1 MRHNL
6 LIVDDEE
13 LIRQGL
19 KARIEY
25 LEIDVDEIF
34 EAENGNEAL
43 EMVDLHSIDIVI
55 TDIKMPDMN
64 GIELIQEI
72 QKRKNGIQFV
82 VLSGYAEFSYA
93 ETAIRLGVKAY
104 LLKPLSNDELKQ
116 TFQRLYEEMESNA
129 KMRYI
134 ERQQKKLDREKQE
147 YLLEK
152 DINAIFAGATDEA
165 LSIDK
170 LEHMMNRN
178 ENHAFHKSCV
188 YLAIIHVDK
197 ESYKDNGFH
206 KMDHELIRFSVK
218 NVFYEVDSSCEKII
232 VNSLSDYNKLYGIF
246 IMDDEKRLRNEIER
260 IFLKMRSVL
269 EKKMEIYLTFGVS
282 RCAEDIRI
290 DSVKE
295 AANNSVQAA
304 KNKIESL
311 KAEEAKKAEEAAK
324 NNAANSSNTTSSNN
338 SSSQPSSDGK
348 YKKTLSMEAT
358 AYSGGTL
365 TAMGLKPVR
374 DPGGIST
381 IAVDPSVIPL
391 GSKVYI
397 PGYGYAIASD
407 TGGVIK
413 GNIIDLYMN
422 SHDEFISWGRRQVTL
437 HIVAYPGEW

>member
-1 MRHNL
+1 MQKRIL
-6 LIVDDEE
+6 SALIAMA
-13 LIRQGL
+13 I
-19 KARIEY
+19 
-25 LEIDVDEIF
+25 
-34 EAENGNEAL
+34 
-43 EMVDLHSIDIVI
+43 SISATHVVFADTVNDKKS
-55 TDIKMPDMN
+55 T
-64 GIELIQEI
+64 IQEN
-72 QKRKNGIQFV
+72 K
-82 VLSGYAEFSYA
+82 
-93 ETAIRLGVKAY
+93 VKY
-104 LLKPLSNDELKQ
+104 SQLDNEVISLNSQ
-116 TFQRLYEEMESNA
+116 VS
-129 KMRYI
+129 
-134 ERQQKKLDREKQE
+134 KL
-147 YLLEK
+147 
-152 DINAIFAGATDEA
+152 N
-165 LSIDK
+165 
-170 LEHMMNRN
+170 
-178 ENHAFHKSCV
+178 
-188 YLAIIHVDK
+188 
-197 ESYKDNGFH
+197 
-206 KMDHELIRFSVK
+206 
-218 NVFYEVDSSCEKII
+218 
-232 VNSLSDYNKLYGIF
+232 
-246 IMDDEKRLRNEIER
+246 NEIEDLNAKLEDNKAKMKDTEEN
-260 IFLKMRSVL
+260 LKETESKVSTLKTEIDEKQSVL
-269 EKKMEIYLTFGVS
+269 GKRMRAMYKSKDSMNPVVFLLKSEDLSDLITRIDALARVTALDKNFIQSLDEQKDSLNSDIKKLERDKAELKELKASTEESLKTLDSKKIEEQKKIDELNKQKEAVLEVIKENEMSLISHSVS
-282 RCAEDIRI
+282 VINSSSSINELESAVSTLNQLIPQLNI

-324 NNAANSSNTTSSNN
+324 NNAANSSNTTNSNN

-422 SHDEFISWGRRQVTL
+422 SHDECMSWGRRQVTL

>member
-1 MRHNL
+1 MQKRIL
-6 LIVDDEE
+6 SALIAMA
-13 LIRQGL
+13 I
-19 KARIEY
+19 
-25 LEIDVDEIF
+25 
-34 EAENGNEAL
+34 
-43 EMVDLHSIDIVI
+43 SISATHVVFADTVNDKKS
-55 TDIKMPDMN
+55 T
-64 GIELIQEI
+64 IQEN
-72 QKRKNGIQFV
+72 K
-82 VLSGYAEFSYA
+82 
-93 ETAIRLGVKAY
+93 VKY
-104 LLKPLSNDELKQ
+104 SQLDNEVISLNSQ
-116 TFQRLYEEMESNA
+116 VS
-129 KMRYI
+129 
-134 ERQQKKLDREKQE
+134 KL
-147 YLLEK
+147 
-152 DINAIFAGATDEA
+152 N
-165 LSIDK
+165 
-170 LEHMMNRN
+170 
-178 ENHAFHKSCV
+178 
-188 YLAIIHVDK
+188 
-197 ESYKDNGFH
+197 
-206 KMDHELIRFSVK
+206 
-218 NVFYEVDSSCEKII
+218 
-232 VNSLSDYNKLYGIF
+232 
-246 IMDDEKRLRNEIER
+246 NEIEDLNAKLEDNKAKMKDTEEN
-260 IFLKMRSVL
+260 LKETESKVSTLKTEIDEKQSVL
-269 EKKMEIYLTFGVS
+269 GKRMRAMYKIKDSMNPVVFLLKSEDLSDLITRIDALARVTALDKNLIQSLDEQKDSLNSDIKKLERDKAELKELKASTEESLKTLDSKKIEEQKKIDELNKQKEAVLEVIKENEMSLISHSVS
-282 RCAEDIRI
+282 VINSSSSINELESAVSTLNQLIPQLNI

-311 KAEEAKKAEEAAK
+311 KAEEAKKAEEASK

-422 SHDEFISWGRRQVTL
+422 SHDECISWGRRQVTL

>member
-1 MRHNL
+1 MQKRIL
-6 LIVDDEE
+6 SALIAMA
-13 LIRQGL
+13 I
-19 KARIEY
+19 
-25 LEIDVDEIF
+25 
-34 EAENGNEAL
+34 
-43 EMVDLHSIDIVI
+43 SISATHVVFADTVNDKKS
-55 TDIKMPDMN
+55 T
-64 GIELIQEI
+64 IQEN
-72 QKRKNGIQFV
+72 K
-82 VLSGYAEFSYA
+82 
-93 ETAIRLGVKAY
+93 VKY
-104 LLKPLSNDELKQ
+104 SQLDNEVISLNSQ
-116 TFQRLYEEMESNA
+116 VS
-129 KMRYI
+129 
-134 ERQQKKLDREKQE
+134 KL
-147 YLLEK
+147 
-152 DINAIFAGATDEA
+152 N
-165 LSIDK
+165 
-170 LEHMMNRN
+170 
-178 ENHAFHKSCV
+178 
-188 YLAIIHVDK
+188 
-197 ESYKDNGFH
+197 
-206 KMDHELIRFSVK
+206 
-218 NVFYEVDSSCEKII
+218 
-232 VNSLSDYNKLYGIF
+232 
-246 IMDDEKRLRNEIER
+246 NEIEDLNAKLEDNKAKMKDTEEN
-260 IFLKMRSVL
+260 LKETESKVSTLKTEIDEKQSVL
-269 EKKMEIYLTFGVS
+269 GKRMRAMYKSKDSMNPVVFLLKSEDLSDLITRIDALARVTALDKNLIQSLDEQKDSLNSDIKKLERDKAELKELKASTEESLKTLDSKKIEEQKKIDELNKQKEAVLEVIKENEMSLISHSVS
-282 RCAEDIRI
+282 VINSSSSINELESAVSTLNQLIPQLNI

-324 NNAANSSNTTSSNN
+324 NNATNSSNTTNSNN

-422 SHDEFISWGRRQVTL
+422 SHDECISWGRRQVTL

>member
-1 MRHNL
+1 MQKRIL
-6 LIVDDEE
+6 SALIAMA
-13 LIRQGL
+13 I
-19 KARIEY
+19 
-25 LEIDVDEIF
+25 
-34 EAENGNEAL
+34 
-43 EMVDLHSIDIVI
+43 SISATHVVFADTVNDKKS
-55 TDIKMPDMN
+55 T
-64 GIELIQEI
+64 IQEN
-72 QKRKNGIQFV
+72 K
-82 VLSGYAEFSYA
+82 
-93 ETAIRLGVKAY
+93 VKY
-104 LLKPLSNDELKQ
+104 SQLDNEVISLNSQ
-116 TFQRLYEEMESNA
+116 VS
-129 KMRYI
+129 
-134 ERQQKKLDREKQE
+134 KL
-147 YLLEK
+147 
-152 DINAIFAGATDEA
+152 N
-165 LSIDK
+165 
-170 LEHMMNRN
+170 
-178 ENHAFHKSCV
+178 
-188 YLAIIHVDK
+188 
-197 ESYKDNGFH
+197 
-206 KMDHELIRFSVK
+206 
-218 NVFYEVDSSCEKII
+218 
-232 VNSLSDYNKLYGIF
+232 
-246 IMDDEKRLRNEIER
+246 NEIEDLNAKLEDNKAKMKDTEEN
-260 IFLKMRSVL
+260 LKETESKVSTLKTEIDEKQSVL
-269 EKKMEIYLTFGVS
+269 GKRMRAMYKSKDSMNPVVFLLKSEDLSDLITRIDALARVTALDKNLIQSLDEQKDSLNSDIKKLERDKAELKELKASTEESLKTLDSKKIEEQKKIDELNKQKEAVLEVIKENEMSLISHSVS
-282 RCAEDIRI
+282 VINSSSSINELESAVSTLNQLIPQLNI

-324 NNAANSSNTTSSNN
+324 NNAVNSSNTTSSNN

-422 SHDEFISWGRRQVTL
+422 SHDECISWGRRQVTL

>member
-1 MRHNL
+1 MQKRIL
-6 LIVDDEE
+6 SALIAMA
-13 LIRQGL
+13 I
-19 KARIEY
+19 
-25 LEIDVDEIF
+25 
-34 EAENGNEAL
+34 
-43 EMVDLHSIDIVI
+43 SISATHVVFADTVNDKKS
-55 TDIKMPDMN
+55 T
-64 GIELIQEI
+64 IQEN
-72 QKRKNGIQFV
+72 K
-82 VLSGYAEFSYA
+82 
-93 ETAIRLGVKAY
+93 VKY
-104 LLKPLSNDELKQ
+104 SQLDNEVISLNSQ
-116 TFQRLYEEMESNA
+116 VS
-129 KMRYI
+129 
-134 ERQQKKLDREKQE
+134 KL
-147 YLLEK
+147 
-152 DINAIFAGATDEA
+152 N
-165 LSIDK
+165 
-170 LEHMMNRN
+170 
-178 ENHAFHKSCV
+178 
-188 YLAIIHVDK
+188 
-197 ESYKDNGFH
+197 
-206 KMDHELIRFSVK
+206 
-218 NVFYEVDSSCEKII
+218 
-232 VNSLSDYNKLYGIF
+232 
-246 IMDDEKRLRNEIER
+246 NEIEDLNAKLEDNKAKMKDTEEN
-260 IFLKMRSVL
+260 LKETEIKVSTLKTEIDEKQSVL
-269 EKKMEIYLTFGVS
+269 GKRMRAMYKSKDSMNPVVFLLKSEDLSDLITRIDALARVTALDKNLIQSLDEQKDSLNSDIKKLERDKAELKELKASTEESLKTLDSKKIEEQKKIDELNKQKEAVLEVIKENEMSLISHSVS
-282 RCAEDIRI
+282 VINSSSSINELESAVSTLNQLIPQLNI

-422 SHDEFISWGRRQVTL
+422 SHDECISWGRRQVTL

>member
-1 MRHNL
+1 MQKRIL
-6 LIVDDEE
+6 SALIAMAISLSATHVVFADTVND
-13 LIRQGL
+13 
-19 KARIEY
+19 KK
-25 LEIDVDEIF
+25 
-34 EAENGNEAL
+34 
-43 EMVDLHSIDIVI
+43 S
-55 TDIKMPDMN
+55 T
-64 GIELIQEI
+64 IQEN
-72 QKRKNGIQFV
+72 K
-82 VLSGYAEFSYA
+82 
-93 ETAIRLGVKAY
+93 VKY
-104 LLKPLSNDELKQ
+104 SQLDNEVISLNSQ
-116 TFQRLYEEMESNA
+116 VS
-129 KMRYI
+129 
-134 ERQQKKLDREKQE
+134 KL
-147 YLLEK
+147 
-152 DINAIFAGATDEA
+152 N
-165 LSIDK
+165 
-170 LEHMMNRN
+170 
-178 ENHAFHKSCV
+178 
-188 YLAIIHVDK
+188 
-197 ESYKDNGFH
+197 
-206 KMDHELIRFSVK
+206 
-218 NVFYEVDSSCEKII
+218 
-232 VNSLSDYNKLYGIF
+232 
-246 IMDDEKRLRNEIER
+246 NEIEELNAKLADNKAKMKDTEEN
-260 IFLKMRSVL
+260 LKETESKVSTLKTEIDEKQSVL
-269 EKKMEIYLTFGVS
+269 GKRMRAMYKSKDSMNPVVFLLKSEDLSDLITRIDALARVTALDKNLIQSLDEQKDSLNSDIKKLERDKAELKELKASTEESLKTLDSKKIEEQKKIDELNKQKEAVLEVIKENEMSLISHSVS
-282 RCAEDIRI
+282 VINSSSSINELESAVSTLNQLIPQLNI

-422 SHDEFISWGRRQVTL
+422 SHDECISWGRRQVTL

>member
-1 MRHNL
+1 MQKRIL
-6 LIVDDEE
+6 SALIAMA
-13 LIRQGL
+13 I
-19 KARIEY
+19 
-25 LEIDVDEIF
+25 
-34 EAENGNEAL
+34 
-43 EMVDLHSIDIVI
+43 SISATHVVFADTVNDKKS
-55 TDIKMPDMN
+55 T
-64 GIELIQEI
+64 IQEN
-72 QKRKNGIQFV
+72 K
-82 VLSGYAEFSYA
+82 
-93 ETAIRLGVKAY
+93 VKY
-104 LLKPLSNDELKQ
+104 SQLDNEVISLNSQ
-116 TFQRLYEEMESNA
+116 VS
-129 KMRYI
+129 
-134 ERQQKKLDREKQE
+134 KL
-147 YLLEK
+147 
-152 DINAIFAGATDEA
+152 N
-165 LSIDK
+165 
-170 LEHMMNRN
+170 
-178 ENHAFHKSCV
+178 
-188 YLAIIHVDK
+188 
-197 ESYKDNGFH
+197 
-206 KMDHELIRFSVK
+206 
-218 NVFYEVDSSCEKII
+218 
-232 VNSLSDYNKLYGIF
+232 
-246 IMDDEKRLRNEIER
+246 NEIEDLNAKLEDNKAKMKDTEEN
-260 IFLKMRSVL
+260 LKETESKVSTLKTEIDEKQSVL
-269 EKKMEIYLTFGVS
+269 GKRMRAMYKSKDSMNPVVFLLKSKDLSDLITRIDALARVTALDKNLIQSLDEQKDSLNSDIKKLERDKAELKELKASTEESLKTLDSKKIEEQKKIDELNKQKEAVLEVIKENEMSLISHSVS
-282 RCAEDIRI
+282 VINSSSSINELESAVSTLNQLIPQLNI

-422 SHDEFISWGRRQVTL
+422 SHDECISWGRRQVTL

>member
-1 MRHNL
+1 MQKRIL
-6 LIVDDEE
+6 SALIAMA
-13 LIRQGL
+13 I
-19 KARIEY
+19 
-25 LEIDVDEIF
+25 
-34 EAENGNEAL
+34 
-43 EMVDLHSIDIVI
+43 SISATHVVFADTVNDKKS
-55 TDIKMPDMN
+55 T
-64 GIELIQEI
+64 IQEN
-72 QKRKNGIQFV
+72 K
-82 VLSGYAEFSYA
+82 
-93 ETAIRLGVKAY
+93 VKY
-104 LLKPLSNDELKQ
+104 SQLDNEVISLNSQ
-116 TFQRLYEEMESNA
+116 VS
-129 KMRYI
+129 
-134 ERQQKKLDREKQE
+134 KL
-147 YLLEK
+147 
-152 DINAIFAGATDEA
+152 N
-165 LSIDK
+165 
-170 LEHMMNRN
+170 
-178 ENHAFHKSCV
+178 
-188 YLAIIHVDK
+188 
-197 ESYKDNGFH
+197 
-206 KMDHELIRFSVK
+206 
-218 NVFYEVDSSCEKII
+218 
-232 VNSLSDYNKLYGIF
+232 
-246 IMDDEKRLRNEIER
+246 NEIEDLNAKLEDNKAKMKDTEEN
-260 IFLKMRSVL
+260 LKETESKVSTLKTEIDEKQSVL
-269 EKKMEIYLTFGVS
+269 GKRMRAMYKSKDSMNPVVFLLKSEDLSDLIIRIDALARVTALDKNLIQSLDEQKDSLNSDIKKLERDKAELKELKASTEESLKTLDSKKIEEQKKIDELNKQKEAVLEVIKENEMSLISHSVS
-282 RCAEDIRI
+282 VINSSSSINELESAVSTLNQLIPQLNI

-422 SHDEFISWGRRQVTL
+422 SHDECISWGRRQVTL

>member
-1 MRHNL
+1 MQKRIL
-6 LIVDDEE
+6 SALIAMA
-13 LIRQGL
+13 I
-19 KARIEY
+19 
-25 LEIDVDEIF
+25 
-34 EAENGNEAL
+34 
-43 EMVDLHSIDIVI
+43 SISSTHVVFADTVNDKKS
-55 TDIKMPDMN
+55 T
-64 GIELIQEI
+64 IQEN
-72 QKRKNGIQFV
+72 K
-82 VLSGYAEFSYA
+82 
-93 ETAIRLGVKAY
+93 VKY
-104 LLKPLSNDELKQ
+104 SQLDNEVISLNSQ
-116 TFQRLYEEMESNA
+116 VS
-129 KMRYI
+129 
-134 ERQQKKLDREKQE
+134 KL
-147 YLLEK
+147 
-152 DINAIFAGATDEA
+152 N
-165 LSIDK
+165 
-170 LEHMMNRN
+170 
-178 ENHAFHKSCV
+178 
-188 YLAIIHVDK
+188 
-197 ESYKDNGFH
+197 
-206 KMDHELIRFSVK
+206 
-218 NVFYEVDSSCEKII
+218 
-232 VNSLSDYNKLYGIF
+232 
-246 IMDDEKRLRNEIER
+246 NEIEDLNAKLEDNKAKMKDTEEN
-260 IFLKMRSVL
+260 LKETESKVSTLKTEIDEKQSVL
-269 EKKMEIYLTFGVS
+269 GKRMRAMYKSKDSMNPVVFLLKSEDLSDLITRIDALARVTALDKNLIQSLDEQKDSLNSDIKKLERDKAELKELKASTEESLKTLDSKKIEEQKKIDELNKQKEAVLEVIKENEMSLISHSVS
-282 RCAEDIRI
+282 VINSSSSINELESAVSTLNQLIPQLNI

-422 SHDEFISWGRRQVTL
+422 SHDECISWGRRQVTL

>member
-1 MRHNL
+1 MQKRIL
-6 LIVDDEE
+6 SALIAMA
-13 LIRQGL
+13 I
-19 KARIEY
+19 
-25 LEIDVDEIF
+25 
-34 EAENGNEAL
+34 
-43 EMVDLHSIDIVI
+43 SISATHVVFADIVNDKKS
-55 TDIKMPDMN
+55 T
-64 GIELIQEI
+64 IQEN
-72 QKRKNGIQFV
+72 K
-82 VLSGYAEFSYA
+82 
-93 ETAIRLGVKAY
+93 VKY
-104 LLKPLSNDELKQ
+104 SQLDNEVISLNSQ
-116 TFQRLYEEMESNA
+116 VS
-129 KMRYI
+129 
-134 ERQQKKLDREKQE
+134 KL
-147 YLLEK
+147 
-152 DINAIFAGATDEA
+152 N
-165 LSIDK
+165 
-170 LEHMMNRN
+170 
-178 ENHAFHKSCV
+178 
-188 YLAIIHVDK
+188 
-197 ESYKDNGFH
+197 
-206 KMDHELIRFSVK
+206 
-218 NVFYEVDSSCEKII
+218 
-232 VNSLSDYNKLYGIF
+232 
-246 IMDDEKRLRNEIER
+246 NEIEDLNAKLEDNKAKMKDTEEN
-260 IFLKMRSVL
+260 LKETESKVSTLKTEIDEKQSVL
-269 EKKMEIYLTFGVS
+269 GKRMRAMYKSKDSMNRVVFLLKSEDLSDLITRIDALARVTALDKNLIQSLDEQKDSLNSDIKKLERDKAELKELKASTEESLKTLDSKKIEEQKKIDELNKQKEAVLEVIKENEMSLISHSVS
-282 RCAEDIRI
+282 VINSSSSINELESAVSTLNQLIPQLNI

-422 SHDEFISWGRRQVTL
+422 SHDECISWGRRQVTL

>member
-1 MRHNL
+1 MQKRIL
-6 LIVDDEE
+6 SALIAMA
-13 LIRQGL
+13 I
-19 KARIEY
+19 
-25 LEIDVDEIF
+25 
-34 EAENGNEAL
+34 
-43 EMVDLHSIDIVI
+43 SISATHVVFADTVNDKKS
-55 TDIKMPDMN
+55 T
-64 GIELIQEI
+64 IQEN
-72 QKRKNGIQFV
+72 K
-82 VLSGYAEFSYA
+82 
-93 ETAIRLGVKAY
+93 VKY
-104 LLKPLSNDELKQ
+104 SQLDNEVISLNSQ
-116 TFQRLYEEMESNA
+116 VS
-129 KMRYI
+129 
-134 ERQQKKLDREKQE
+134 KL
-147 YLLEK
+147 
-152 DINAIFAGATDEA
+152 N
-165 LSIDK
+165 
-170 LEHMMNRN
+170 
-178 ENHAFHKSCV
+178 
-188 YLAIIHVDK
+188 
-197 ESYKDNGFH
+197 
-206 KMDHELIRFSVK
+206 
-218 NVFYEVDSSCEKII
+218 
-232 VNSLSDYNKLYGIF
+232 
-246 IMDDEKRLRNEIER
+246 NEIEDLNAKLEDNKAKMKDTEEN
-260 IFLKMRSVL
+260 LKETESKVSTLKTEIDEKQSVL
-269 EKKMEIYLTFGVS
+269 GKRMRAMYKSKDSMNPVVFLLKSEDLSDLITRIDALARVTALDKNLIQSLDEQKDSLNSDIKKLERDKAELKELKASTEESLKTLDSKKIEEQKKIDELNKQKEAVLEVIKENEMSLISHSVS
-282 RCAEDIRI
+282 VINSSSSINELESAVSTLNQLIPQLNI

-365 TAMGLKPVR
+365 TAMGLKHVR

-422 SHDEFISWGRRQVTL
+422 SHDECISWGRRQVTL

>member
-1 MRHNL
+1 MQKRIL
-6 LIVDDEE
+6 SALIAMA
-13 LIRQGL
+13 I
-19 KARIEY
+19 
-25 LEIDVDEIF
+25 
-34 EAENGNEAL
+34 
-43 EMVDLHSIDIVI
+43 SISATHVVFADTVNDKKS
-55 TDIKMPDMN
+55 T
-64 GIELIQEI
+64 IQEN
-72 QKRKNGIQFV
+72 K
-82 VLSGYAEFSYA
+82 
-93 ETAIRLGVKAY
+93 VKY
-104 LLKPLSNDELKQ
+104 SQLDNEVISLNSQ
-116 TFQRLYEEMESNA
+116 VS
-129 KMRYI
+129 
-134 ERQQKKLDREKQE
+134 KL
-147 YLLEK
+147 
-152 DINAIFAGATDEA
+152 N
-165 LSIDK
+165 
-170 LEHMMNRN
+170 
-178 ENHAFHKSCV
+178 
-188 YLAIIHVDK
+188 
-197 ESYKDNGFH
+197 
-206 KMDHELIRFSVK
+206 
-218 NVFYEVDSSCEKII
+218 
-232 VNSLSDYNKLYGIF
+232 
-246 IMDDEKRLRNEIER
+246 NEIEDLNAKLEDNKAKMKDTEEN
-260 IFLKMRSVL
+260 LKETESKVSTLKTEIDEKQSVL
-269 EKKMEIYLTFGVS
+269 GKRMRAMYKSKDSMNPVVFLLKSEDLSDLITRIDALARVTALDKNLIQSLDEQKDSLNSDIKKLERDKAELKELKASTEESLKTLDSKKIEEQKKIDELNKQKEAFLEVIKENEMSLISHSVS
-282 RCAEDIRI
+282 VINSSSSINELESAVSTLNQLIPQLNI

-422 SHDEFISWGRRQVTL
+422 SHDECISWGRRQVTL

>member
-1 MRHNL
+1 MQKRIL
-6 LIVDDEE
+6 SALIAMA
-13 LIRQGL
+13 I
-19 KARIEY
+19 
-25 LEIDVDEIF
+25 
-34 EAENGNEAL
+34 
-43 EMVDLHSIDIVI
+43 SISATHVVFADTVNDKKS
-55 TDIKMPDMN
+55 T
-64 GIELIQEI
+64 IQEN
-72 QKRKNGIQFV
+72 K
-82 VLSGYAEFSYA
+82 
-93 ETAIRLGVKAY
+93 VKY
-104 LLKPLSNDELKQ
+104 SQLDNEVISLNSQ
-116 TFQRLYEEMESNA
+116 VS
-129 KMRYI
+129 
-134 ERQQKKLDREKQE
+134 KL
-147 YLLEK
+147 
-152 DINAIFAGATDEA
+152 N
-165 LSIDK
+165 
-170 LEHMMNRN
+170 
-178 ENHAFHKSCV
+178 
-188 YLAIIHVDK
+188 
-197 ESYKDNGFH
+197 
-206 KMDHELIRFSVK
+206 
-218 NVFYEVDSSCEKII
+218 
-232 VNSLSDYNKLYGIF
+232 
-246 IMDDEKRLRNEIER
+246 NEIEDLNAKLEDNKAKMKDTEEN
-260 IFLKMRSVL
+260 LKETESKVSTLKTEIDEKQSVL
-269 EKKMEIYLTFGVS
+269 GKRMRAMYKSKDSMNPVVFLLKSEDLSDLITRIDALARVTALDKNLIQSLDEQKDSLNSDIKKLERDKAELKELKASTEESLKTLDSKKIEEQKKIDELNKQKEAVLEVVKENEMSLISHSVS
-282 RCAEDIRI
+282 VINSSSSINELESAVSTLNQLIPQLNI

-422 SHDEFISWGRRQVTL
+422 SHDECISWGRRQVTL

>member
-1 MRHNL
+1 MQKRIL
-6 LIVDDEE
+6 SALIAMA
-13 LIRQGL
+13 I
-19 KARIEY
+19 
-25 LEIDVDEIF
+25 
-34 EAENGNEAL
+34 
-43 EMVDLHSIDIVI
+43 SISANHVVFADTVNDKKS
-55 TDIKMPDMN
+55 T
-64 GIELIQEI
+64 IQEN
-72 QKRKNGIQFV
+72 K
-82 VLSGYAEFSYA
+82 
-93 ETAIRLGVKAY
+93 VKY
-104 LLKPLSNDELKQ
+104 SQLDNEVISLNSQ
-116 TFQRLYEEMESNA
+116 VS
-129 KMRYI
+129 
-134 ERQQKKLDREKQE
+134 KL
-147 YLLEK
+147 
-152 DINAIFAGATDEA
+152 N
-165 LSIDK
+165 
-170 LEHMMNRN
+170 
-178 ENHAFHKSCV
+178 
-188 YLAIIHVDK
+188 
-197 ESYKDNGFH
+197 
-206 KMDHELIRFSVK
+206 
-218 NVFYEVDSSCEKII
+218 
-232 VNSLSDYNKLYGIF
+232 
-246 IMDDEKRLRNEIER
+246 NEIEDLNAKLEDNKAKMKDTEEN
-260 IFLKMRSVL
+260 LKETESKVSTLKTEIDEKQSVL
-269 EKKMEIYLTFGVS
+269 GKRMRAMYKSKDSMNPVVFLLKSEDLSDLITRIDALARVTALDKNLIQSLDEQKDSLNSDIKKLERDKAELKELKASTEESLKTLDSKKIEEQKKIDELNKQKEAVLEVIKENEMSLISHSVS
-282 RCAEDIRI
+282 VINSSSSINELESAVSTLNQLIPQLNI

-311 KAEEAKKAEEAAK
+311 KAKKAEEAAK

-422 SHDEFISWGRRQVTL
+422 SHDECISWGRRQVTL

>member
-1 MRHNL
+1 MQKRIL
-6 LIVDDEE
+6 SALIAMA
-13 LIRQGL
+13 I
-19 KARIEY
+19 
-25 LEIDVDEIF
+25 
-34 EAENGNEAL
+34 
-43 EMVDLHSIDIVI
+43 SISATHVVFADTVNDKKS
-55 TDIKMPDMN
+55 T
-64 GIELIQEI
+64 IQEN
-72 QKRKNGIQFV
+72 K
-82 VLSGYAEFSYA
+82 
-93 ETAIRLGVKAY
+93 VKY
-104 LLKPLSNDELKQ
+104 SQLDNEVISLNSQ
-116 TFQRLYEEMESNA
+116 VS
-129 KMRYI
+129 
-134 ERQQKKLDREKQE
+134 KL
-147 YLLEK
+147 
-152 DINAIFAGATDEA
+152 N
-165 LSIDK
+165 
-170 LEHMMNRN
+170 
-178 ENHAFHKSCV
+178 
-188 YLAIIHVDK
+188 
-197 ESYKDNGFH
+197 
-206 KMDHELIRFSVK
+206 
-218 NVFYEVDSSCEKII
+218 
-232 VNSLSDYNKLYGIF
+232 
-246 IMDDEKRLRNEIER
+246 NEIEDLNAKLEDNKAKMKDTEKN
-260 IFLKMRSVL
+260 LKETESKVSTLKTEIDEKQSVL
-269 EKKMEIYLTFGVS
+269 GKRMRAMYKSKDSMNPVVFLLKSEDLSDLITRIDALARVTALDKNLIQSLDEQKDSLNSDIKKLERDKAKLKELKASTEESLKTLDSKKIEEQKKIDELNKQKEAVLEVIKENEMSLISHSVS
-282 RCAEDIRI
+282 VINSSSSINELESAVSTLNQLIPQLNI

-422 SHDEFISWGRRQVTL
+422 SHDECISWGRRQVTL

>member
-1 MRHNL
+1 MQKRIL
-6 LIVDDEE
+6 SALIAMAISLSATHVVFADTVND
-13 LIRQGL
+13 
-19 KARIEY
+19 KK
-25 LEIDVDEIF
+25 
-34 EAENGNEAL
+34 
-43 EMVDLHSIDIVI
+43 S
-55 TDIKMPDMN
+55 T
-64 GIELIQEI
+64 IQEN
-72 QKRKNGIQFV
+72 K
-82 VLSGYAEFSYA
+82 
-93 ETAIRLGVKAY
+93 VKY
-104 LLKPLSNDELKQ
+104 SQLDNEVISLNSQ
-116 TFQRLYEEMESNA
+116 VS
-129 KMRYI
+129 
-134 ERQQKKLDREKQE
+134 KL
-147 YLLEK
+147 
-152 DINAIFAGATDEA
+152 N
-165 LSIDK
+165 
-170 LEHMMNRN
+170 
-178 ENHAFHKSCV
+178 
-188 YLAIIHVDK
+188 
-197 ESYKDNGFH
+197 
-206 KMDHELIRFSVK
+206 
-218 NVFYEVDSSCEKII
+218 
-232 VNSLSDYNKLYGIF
+232 
-246 IMDDEKRLRNEIER
+246 NEIEDLNAKLEDNKAKMKDTEEN
-260 IFLKMRSVL
+260 LKETESKVSTLKTEIDEKQSVL
-269 EKKMEIYLTFGVS
+269 GKRMRAMYKSKDSMNPVVFLLKSEDLSDLITRIDALARVTALDKNLIQSLDEQKDSLNSDIKKLERDKAELKELKASTEESLKTLDSKKIEEQKKIDELNRQKEAVLEVIKENEMSLISHSVS
-282 RCAEDIRI
+282 VINSSSSINELESAVSTLNQLIPQLNI

-422 SHDEFISWGRRQVTL
+422 SHDECISWGRRQVTL

>member
-1 MRHNL
+1 MQKRIL
-6 LIVDDEE
+6 SALIAMA
-13 LIRQGL
+13 I
-19 KARIEY
+19 
-25 LEIDVDEIF
+25 
-34 EAENGNEAL
+34 
-43 EMVDLHSIDIVI
+43 SISATHVVFADTVNDKKS
-55 TDIKMPDMN
+55 T
-64 GIELIQEI
+64 IQEN
-72 QKRKNGIQFV
+72 K
-82 VLSGYAEFSYA
+82 
-93 ETAIRLGVKAY
+93 VKY
-104 LLKPLSNDELKQ
+104 SQLDNEVISLNSQ
-116 TFQRLYEEMESNA
+116 VS
-129 KMRYI
+129 
-134 ERQQKKLDREKQE
+134 KL
-147 YLLEK
+147 
-152 DINAIFAGATDEA
+152 N
-165 LSIDK
+165 
-170 LEHMMNRN
+170 
-178 ENHAFHKSCV
+178 
-188 YLAIIHVDK
+188 
-197 ESYKDNGFH
+197 
-206 KMDHELIRFSVK
+206 
-218 NVFYEVDSSCEKII
+218 
-232 VNSLSDYNKLYGIF
+232 
-246 IMDDEKRLRNEIER
+246 NEIEDLNAKLEDNKAKMKDTEEN
-260 IFLKMRSVL
+260 LKETESKVSTLKTEIDEKQSVL
-269 EKKMEIYLTFGVS
+269 GKRMRAMYKSKDSMNPVVFLLKSEDLSDLITRIDALARVTALDKNLIQSLDEQKDSLNSDIKKLERDKAELKELKASTEESLKTLDSKKIEEQKKIDELNKQKEAVLEVIKENEMSLISHSVS
-282 RCAEDIRI
+282 VINSSSSINELESAVSTLNQLIPQLNI

-374 DPGGIST
+374 DPGGMST

-422 SHDEFISWGRRQVTL
+422 SHDECISWGRRQVTL

>member
-1 MRHNL
+1 MQKRIL
-6 LIVDDEE
+6 SALIAMA
-13 LIRQGL
+13 I
-19 KARIEY
+19 
-25 LEIDVDEIF
+25 
-34 EAENGNEAL
+34 
-43 EMVDLHSIDIVI
+43 SISATHVVFADTVNDKKS
-55 TDIKMPDMN
+55 T
-64 GIELIQEI
+64 IQEN
-72 QKRKNGIQFV
+72 K
-82 VLSGYAEFSYA
+82 
-93 ETAIRLGVKAY
+93 VKY
-104 LLKPLSNDELKQ
+104 SQLDNEVISLNSQ
-116 TFQRLYEEMESNA
+116 VS
-129 KMRYI
+129 
-134 ERQQKKLDREKQE
+134 KL
-147 YLLEK
+147 
-152 DINAIFAGATDEA
+152 N
-165 LSIDK
+165 
-170 LEHMMNRN
+170 
-178 ENHAFHKSCV
+178 
-188 YLAIIHVDK
+188 
-197 ESYKDNGFH
+197 
-206 KMDHELIRFSVK
+206 
-218 NVFYEVDSSCEKII
+218 
-232 VNSLSDYNKLYGIF
+232 
-246 IMDDEKRLRNEIER
+246 NEIEDLNAKLEDNKAKMKDTEEN
-260 IFLKMRSVL
+260 LKETESKVSTLKTEIDEKQSVL
-269 EKKMEIYLTFGVS
+269 GKRMRAMYKSKDSMNPVVFLLKSEDLSDLITRIDALARVTALDKNLIQSLDEQKDSLNSDIKKLERDKAELKELKASTEESLKTLDSKKIEEQKKIDELNKQKEAVLEVIKENEMSLISHSVS
-282 RCAEDIRI
+282 VINSSSSINELESAVSTLNQLIPQLNI

-338 SSSQPSSDGK
+338 SSSQPSSDSK

-422 SHDEFISWGRRQVTL
+422 SHDECISWGRRQVTL

>member
-1 MRHNL
+1 MQKRIL
-6 LIVDDEE
+6 SALIAMA
-13 LIRQGL
+13 I
-19 KARIEY
+19 
-25 LEIDVDEIF
+25 
-34 EAENGNEAL
+34 
-43 EMVDLHSIDIVI
+43 SISATHVVFADTVNDKKS
-55 TDIKMPDMN
+55 T
-64 GIELIQEI
+64 IQEN
-72 QKRKNGIQFV
+72 K
-82 VLSGYAEFSYA
+82 
-93 ETAIRLGVKAY
+93 VKY
-104 LLKPLSNDELKQ
+104 SQLDNEVISLNSQ
-116 TFQRLYEEMESNA
+116 VS
-129 KMRYI
+129 
-134 ERQQKKLDREKQE
+134 KL
-147 YLLEK
+147 
-152 DINAIFAGATDEA
+152 N
-165 LSIDK
+165 
-170 LEHMMNRN
+170 
-178 ENHAFHKSCV
+178 
-188 YLAIIHVDK
+188 
-197 ESYKDNGFH
+197 
-206 KMDHELIRFSVK
+206 
-218 NVFYEVDSSCEKII
+218 
-232 VNSLSDYNKLYGIF
+232 
-246 IMDDEKRLRNEIER
+246 NEIEDLNAKLEDNKAKMKDTEEN
-260 IFLKMRSVL
+260 LKETESKVSTLKTEIDEKQSVL
-269 EKKMEIYLTFGVS
+269 GKRMRAMYKSKDSMNPVVFLLKSEDLSDLITRIDALARVTALDKNLIQSLDEQKDSLNSDIKKLERDKAELKELKASTEESLKTLDSKKIEEQKKIDELNKQKEAVLEVIKENEMSLISHSVS
-282 RCAEDIRI
+282 VINSSSSINELESAVSTLNQLIPQLNI

-422 SHDEFISWGRRQVTL
+422 SHDECISWGRRQVTL
-437 HIVAYPGEW
+437 HIVAYPSEW

>member
-1 MRHNL
+1 MQKRISSA
-6 LIVDDEE
+6 LIAMA
-13 LIRQGL
+13 I
-19 KARIEY
+19 
-25 LEIDVDEIF
+25 
-34 EAENGNEAL
+34 
-43 EMVDLHSIDIVI
+43 SISATHVVFADTVNDKKS
-55 TDIKMPDMN
+55 T
-64 GIELIQEI
+64 IQEN
-72 QKRKNGIQFV
+72 K
-82 VLSGYAEFSYA
+82 
-93 ETAIRLGVKAY
+93 VKY
-104 LLKPLSNDELKQ
+104 SQLDNEVISLNSQ
-116 TFQRLYEEMESNA
+116 VS
-129 KMRYI
+129 
-134 ERQQKKLDREKQE
+134 KL
-147 YLLEK
+147 
-152 DINAIFAGATDEA
+152 N
-165 LSIDK
+165 
-170 LEHMMNRN
+170 
-178 ENHAFHKSCV
+178 
-188 YLAIIHVDK
+188 
-197 ESYKDNGFH
+197 
-206 KMDHELIRFSVK
+206 
-218 NVFYEVDSSCEKII
+218 
-232 VNSLSDYNKLYGIF
+232 
-246 IMDDEKRLRNEIER
+246 NEIEDLNAKLEDNKAKMKDTEEN
-260 IFLKMRSVL
+260 LKETESKVSTLKTEIDEKQSVL
-269 EKKMEIYLTFGVS
+269 GKRMRAMYKSKDSMNPVVFLLKSEDLSDLITRIDALARVTALDKNLIQSLDEQKDSLNSDIKKLERDKAELKELKASTEESLKTLDSKKIEEQKKIDELNKQKEAVLEVIKENEMSLISHSVS
-282 RCAEDIRI
+282 VINSSSSINELESAVSTLNQLIPQLNI

-422 SHDEFISWGRRQVTL
+422 SHDECISWGRRQVTL

>member
-1 MRHNL
+1 MQKRIL
-6 LIVDDEE
+6 SALIAMT
-13 LIRQGL
+13 I
-19 KARIEY
+19 
-25 LEIDVDEIF
+25 
-34 EAENGNEAL
+34 
-43 EMVDLHSIDIVI
+43 SISATHVVFADTVNDKKS
-55 TDIKMPDMN
+55 T
-64 GIELIQEI
+64 IQEN
-72 QKRKNGIQFV
+72 K
-82 VLSGYAEFSYA
+82 
-93 ETAIRLGVKAY
+93 VKY
-104 LLKPLSNDELKQ
+104 SQLDNEVISLNSQ
-116 TFQRLYEEMESNA
+116 VS
-129 KMRYI
+129 
-134 ERQQKKLDREKQE
+134 KL
-147 YLLEK
+147 
-152 DINAIFAGATDEA
+152 N
-165 LSIDK
+165 
-170 LEHMMNRN
+170 
-178 ENHAFHKSCV
+178 
-188 YLAIIHVDK
+188 
-197 ESYKDNGFH
+197 
-206 KMDHELIRFSVK
+206 
-218 NVFYEVDSSCEKII
+218 
-232 VNSLSDYNKLYGIF
+232 
-246 IMDDEKRLRNEIER
+246 NEIEDLNAKLEDNKAKMKDTEEN
-260 IFLKMRSVL
+260 LKETESKVSTLKTEIDEKQSVL
-269 EKKMEIYLTFGVS
+269 GKRMRAMYKSKDSMNPVVFLLKSEDLSDLITRIDALARVTALDKNLIQSLDEQKDSLNSDIKKLERDKAELKELKASTEESLKTLDSKKIEEQKKIDELNKQKEAVLEVIKENEMSLISHSVS
-282 RCAEDIRI
+282 VINSSSSINELESAVSTLNQLIPQLNI

-422 SHDEFISWGRRQVTL
+422 SHDECISWGRRQVTL

>member
-1 MRHNL
+1 MQKRIL
-6 LIVDDEE
+6 SALIAMA
-13 LIRQGL
+13 I
-19 KARIEY
+19 
-25 LEIDVDEIF
+25 
-34 EAENGNEAL
+34 
-43 EMVDLHSIDIVI
+43 SISATHVVFADTVNDKKS
-55 TDIKMPDMN
+55 T
-64 GIELIQEI
+64 IQEN
-72 QKRKNGIQFV
+72 K
-82 VLSGYAEFSYA
+82 
-93 ETAIRLGVKAY
+93 VKY
-104 LLKPLSNDELKQ
+104 SQLDNEVILLNSQ
-116 TFQRLYEEMESNA
+116 VS
-129 KMRYI
+129 
-134 ERQQKKLDREKQE
+134 KL
-147 YLLEK
+147 
-152 DINAIFAGATDEA
+152 N
-165 LSIDK
+165 
-170 LEHMMNRN
+170 
-178 ENHAFHKSCV
+178 
-188 YLAIIHVDK
+188 
-197 ESYKDNGFH
+197 
-206 KMDHELIRFSVK
+206 
-218 NVFYEVDSSCEKII
+218 
-232 VNSLSDYNKLYGIF
+232 
-246 IMDDEKRLRNEIER
+246 NEIEDLNAKLEDNKAKMKDTEEN
-260 IFLKMRSVL
+260 LKETESKVSTLKTEIDEKQSVL
-269 EKKMEIYLTFGVS
+269 GKRMRAMYKSKDSMNPVVFLLKSEDLSDLITRIDALARVTALDKNLIQSLDEQKDSLNSDIKKLERDKAELKELKASTEESLKTLDSKKIEEQKKIDELNKQKEAVLEVIKENEMSLISHSVS
-282 RCAEDIRI
+282 VINSSSSINELESAVSTLNQLIPQLNI

-422 SHDEFISWGRRQVTL
+422 SHDECISWGRRQVTL

>member
-1 MRHNL
+1 MQKRIL
-6 LIVDDEE
+6 SALIAMA
-13 LIRQGL
+13 I
-19 KARIEY
+19 
-25 LEIDVDEIF
+25 
-34 EAENGNEAL
+34 
-43 EMVDLHSIDIVI
+43 SISATHVVFADTVNDKKS
-55 TDIKMPDMN
+55 T
-64 GIELIQEI
+64 IQEN
-72 QKRKNGIQFV
+72 K
-82 VLSGYAEFSYA
+82 
-93 ETAIRLGVKAY
+93 VKY
-104 LLKPLSNDELKQ
+104 SQLDNEVISLNSQ
-116 TFQRLYEEMESNA
+116 VS
-129 KMRYI
+129 
-134 ERQQKKLDREKQE
+134 KL
-147 YLLEK
+147 
-152 DINAIFAGATDEA
+152 N
-165 LSIDK
+165 
-170 LEHMMNRN
+170 
-178 ENHAFHKSCV
+178 
-188 YLAIIHVDK
+188 
-197 ESYKDNGFH
+197 
-206 KMDHELIRFSVK
+206 
-218 NVFYEVDSSCEKII
+218 
-232 VNSLSDYNKLYGIF
+232 
-246 IMDDEKRLRNEIER
+246 NEIEDLNAKLEDNKAKMKDTEEN
-260 IFLKMRSVL
+260 LKETESKVSTLKTEIDEKQSVL
-269 EKKMEIYLTFGVS
+269 GKRMRAMYKSKDSMNPVVFLLKSEDLSDLITRIDALARVTALDKNLIQSLDEQKDSLNSDIKKLERDKAKLKELKASTEESLKTLDSKKIEEQKKIDELNKQKEAVLEVIKENEMSLISHSVS
-282 RCAEDIRI
+282 VINSSSSINELESAVSTLNQLIPQLNI

-422 SHDEFISWGRRQVTL
+422 SHDECISWGRRQVTL

>member
-1 MRHNL
+1 MQKRIL
-6 LIVDDEE
+6 SALIAMA
-13 LIRQGL
+13 I
-19 KARIEY
+19 
-25 LEIDVDEIF
+25 
-34 EAENGNEAL
+34 
-43 EMVDLHSIDIVI
+43 SISATHVVFADTVNDKKS
-55 TDIKMPDMN
+55 T
-64 GIELIQEI
+64 IQEN
-72 QKRKNGIQFV
+72 K
-82 VLSGYAEFSYA
+82 
-93 ETAIRLGVKAY
+93 VKY
-104 LLKPLSNDELKQ
+104 SQLDNEVISLNSQ
-116 TFQRLYEEMESNA
+116 VS
-129 KMRYI
+129 
-134 ERQQKKLDREKQE
+134 KL
-147 YLLEK
+147 
-152 DINAIFAGATDEA
+152 N
-165 LSIDK
+165 
-170 LEHMMNRN
+170 
-178 ENHAFHKSCV
+178 
-188 YLAIIHVDK
+188 
-197 ESYKDNGFH
+197 
-206 KMDHELIRFSVK
+206 
-218 NVFYEVDSSCEKII
+218 
-232 VNSLSDYNKLYGIF
+232 
-246 IMDDEKRLRNEIER
+246 NEIEDLNAKLEDNKAKMKDTEEN
-260 IFLKMRSVL
+260 LKETESKVSTLKTEIDEKQSVL
-269 EKKMEIYLTFGVS
+269 GKRMRAMYKSKDSMNPVVFLLKSEDLSDLITRIDALARVTALDKNLIQSLDEQKDSLNSDVKKLERDKAELKELKASTEESLKTLDSKKIEEQKKIDELNKQKEAVLEVIKENEMSLISHSVS
-282 RCAEDIRI
+282 VINSSSSINELESAVSTLNQLIPQLNI

-422 SHDEFISWGRRQVTL
+422 SHDECISWGRRQVTL